1 MPEITLPEVKLP
13 EIKIPDGLR
22 EMTRDDIVHAAK
34 DVKLPKQIKLPD
46 IDLSKVDLP
55 DAIEDRMPGRRR
67 TNPILPLLA
76 LTVVGLV
83 VVAAWWLFTSATTGP
98 RVRRAVD
105 DLRTK
110 MQGEPS
116 DLVRY
121 DNESDLGSLLQQQ
134 GDEPRNQAY
143 ATEPFGT
150 ADVGDM
156 GFDRNSAVPVGPGT
170 SDDEVRTPAY

>member
-13 EIKIPDGLR
+13 EIKLPDGLR
-22 EMTRDDIVHAAK
+22 EMTRDDIVQAAR
-34 DVKLPKQIKLPD
+34 DVRLPKQVKMPD
-46 IDLSKVDLP
+46 IDLSKVELP

-67 TNPILPLLA
+67 TNPVIPVLA

-105 DLRTK
+105 DLRAR
-110 MQGEPS
+110 MQGEAS
-116 DLVRY
+116 DLIRY
-121 DNESDLGSLLQQQ
+121 DNEDNLGSLLGQQ
-134 GDEPRNQAY
+134 GDETRSQPY

-156 GFDRNSAVPVGPGT
+156 GFDNGSGVPVGPGA
-170 SDDEVRTPAY
+170 SAEEVRSTSF

>member
-13 EIKIPDGLR
+13 EFKVPDGLR
-22 EMTRDDIVHAAK
+22 EMTRDDIVNAAK
-34 DVKLPKQIKLPD
+34 DVKLPKQIKMPD

-55 DAIEDRMPGRRR
+55 KEIEERMPGRRR
-67 TNPILPLLA
+67 TNPMIPLLA
-76 LTVVGLV
+76 LTVVGLA

-105 DLRTK
+105 DLRTR

-116 DLVRY
+116 DLIRY
-121 DNESDLGSLLQQQ
+121 DNEEDLGSLRGQQ
-134 GDEPRNQAY
+134 GDMANRQPY

-150 ADVGDM
+150 ADVGEM
-156 GFDRNSAVPVGPGT
+156 GYDNGSGVPVGPGG
-170 SDDEVRTPAY
+170 SAEEVRSTSF

>member
-22 EMTRDDIVHAAK
+22 EMTRDDIVNAAK
-34 DVKLPKQIKLPD
+34 DVKLPKQIKD
-46 IDLSKVDLP
+46 FDLSKVDLP

-67 TNPILPLLA
+67 TNPMIPLLA
-76 LTVVGLV
+76 LTVVGLA

-105 DLRTK
+105 DLRSR

-116 DLVRY
+116 DMIRY
-121 DNESDLGSLLQQQ
+121 DNESDLGSLLGQQ
-134 GDEPRNQAY
+134 GDTASSQPY

-150 ADVGDM
+150 ADVGDL
-156 GFDRNSAVPVGPGT
+156 GFDRNSGVPVGPGENE
-170 SDDEVRTPAY
+170 EVRSPAY